1 MSRATGQELIGIS
14 KKIVWIVH
22 PGVLQCG
29 PCSEPASL
37 MLLVATGHQVHLRTW
52 LQFLPLDRWRQGW
65 KGLTAGSLS
74 ALWKRVCDSLA
85 FIWLLL
91 LLIWNLSTF
100 WFSSLLLASLSIPL
114 MYLLLWQELS
124 NIWPARLVFEWY
136 VDGHDVAMFLSELDI
151 WLSCRCD

>member
-52 LQFLPLDRWRQGW
+52 LQFLPHRRQGW

-114 MYLLLWQELS
+114 MYLLLWQEQS
-124 NIWPARLVFEWY
+124 NIWPARLWVVRGWPWRCNVPFRVRY
-136 VDGHDVAMFLSELDI
+136 LVVVSV
-151 WLSCRCD
+151 WLRC